1 MTDWQMT
8 DSQTTDSQTTDSQTT
23 DWQTTDSQ
31 TTDSQK
37 KRVAIVILGQ
47 SSVSLARQ
55 LMAVLPES
63 QLYGLSSRTTEVDVS
78 FSDFGETLRD
88 LFTQGKPI
96 IGICA
101 AGILIRTLAPLL
113 SDKRADPPVL
123 AIAEDGSAVVP
134 LLGGL
139 NGANDLARRMATALG
154 ISPAITTTGDL
165 RFRAALLSPPAEYHL
180 ANSDDQAKTFLA
192 DLLAGA
198 PVKIEG
204 SAPWLSHSRLPFQ
217 DDAPRTIQI
226 TERAIA
232 PTADRLIYHPKT
244 IALALS
250 HPEADPRKLLA
261 SIRQQFAALDLALA
275 SIAGVFAEVSE
286 ANHPAVQAIAQTF
299 NIPARF
305 FTPTQLETALSQ
317 RPSPEHRSLAEAI
330 ALAAVGATGKLL
342 ASDDFA
348 ANDFA
353 SNNFAAIAIAP
364 LPLYPDLIGQPQ
376 GKLTIIGT
384 GPGGKQWMSPEV
396 KQILESA
403 TDLVGYSTYLNL
415 IGDLGKGRRHE
426 SDNREELARARMA
439 LDLAT
444 EGRSVV
450 IVSSGDPG
458 IYAMASAVFEVIDRE
473 ANPSWNQ
480 VALHVAPGISAMQ
493 AAAAAIGAPL
503 GHDFCAISLSDI
515 LKPWSI
521 IAQRIEAA
529 AEADF
534 AIAFYNPV
542 SKQRT
547 WQLAEAQQILL
558 KWRSPQTPVVLAC
571 NLGRPG
577 QTVQVI
583 SLDQLTPDHADMR
596 TVILIGS
603 SQTRTV
609 DRSSGGTWV
618 YTPRNYG
625 SVVKIL

>member
-1 MTDWQMT
+1 MTIDLPINGA
-8 DSQTTDSQTTDSQTT
+8 
-23 DWQTTDSQ
+23 
-31 TTDSQK
+31 
-37 KRVAIVILGQ
+37 AIAVIVLGQ
-47 SSVSLARQ
+47 NSVAMARQ
-55 LMAVLPES
+55 FMAVLPGAT
-63 QLYGLSSRTTEVDVS
+63 LYGLSSRTTEGDIG
-78 FSDFGETLRD
+78 FSDFGETLRH
-88 LFTQGKPI
+88 LFAEGRPI

-113 SDKRADPPVL
+113 SDKRAEPPVL

-139 NGANDLARRMATALG
+139 NGANDLARQIAVALN

-165 RFRAALLSPPAEYHL
+165 RFRAPLLSPPNGYRL

-198 PVKIEG
+198 SVKIDG
-204 SAPWLSHSRLPFQ
+204 SAPWLSQSQLPTQ
-217 DDAPRTIQI
+217 EQATLTIQV
-226 TERAIA
+226 TEYAVAPTVDRLVYHPATIAIA
-232 PTADRLIYHPKT
+232 LGH
-244 IALALS
+244 LG
-250 HPEADPRKLLA
+250 EADPSQFIA
-261 SIRQQFAALDLALA
+261 SLRQQLAAADLALA
-275 SIAGVFAEVSE
+275 SIAGVFAAVAE
-286 ANHPAVQAIAQTF
+286 ANHPVIQAIAHTF
-299 NIPARF
+299 HIPARF
-305 FTPTQLETALSQ
+305 FTPTQLETALASHPVLED
-317 RPSPEHRSLAEAI
+317 RHSAEAI
-330 ALAAVGATGKLL
+330 AWAAVSVTGTLL
-342 ASDDFA
+342 ESPHSVESLDRQV
-348 ANDFA
+348 
-353 SNNFAAIAIAP
+353 AIAIAARP
-364 LPLYPDLIGQPQ
+364 LDPDAIGQPQ
-376 GKLTIIGT
+376 GKLAIIGT
-384 GPGGKQWMSPEV
+384 GPGGDLWMSSEV
-396 KQILESA
+396 KQILKSA

-415 IGDLGKGRRHE
+415 IGAWSQGKQRHE

-473 ANPSWNQ
+473 ANPAWNSI
-480 VALHVAPGISAMQ
+480 ALQVAPGISAMQ

-503 GHDFCAISLSDI
+503 GHDFCTISLSDI
-515 LKPWSI
+515 LKPWSV

-529 AEADF
+529 AAADF

-558 KWRSPQTPVVLAC
+558 KWRSPQTPVVLAR

-577 QTVQVI
+577 QAVQVI
-583 SLDQLTPDHADMR
+583 SLDQLTPAQADMR

-609 DRSSGGTWV
+609 DRGGGDVWV
-618 YTPRNYG
+618 YTPRNYT
-625 SVVKIL
+625 VAN